1 MREKQ
6 DRGEFEEYDLEDI
19 LLIHPGAFGPI
30 YLEEKPLPSPKRS
43 SKGDEVNARAT
54 AGVATRTLEEVVMEL
69 LKPMLKA
76 WLDENLPPL
85 VERLVKREI
94 VKLGHRN

>member
-1 MREKQ
+1 M
-6 DRGEFEEYDLEDI
+6 
-19 LLIHPGAFGPI
+19 
-30 YLEEKPLPSPKRS
+30 PSPKRS

>member
-1 MREKQ
+1 
-6 DRGEFEEYDLEDI
+6 
-19 LLIHPGAFGPI
+19 
-30 YLEEKPLPSPKRS
+30 LPSPKRS
-43 SKGDEVNARAT
+43 SKEDEVNARAT
-54 AGVATRTLEEVVMEL
+54 AGVATRTLEKVVMEL
-69 LKPMLKA
+69 FKPMLKA

>member
-1 MREKQ
+1 M
-6 DRGEFEEYDLEDI
+6 
-19 LLIHPGAFGPI
+19 
-30 YLEEKPLPSPKRS
+30 PSPKRS

-85 VERLVKREI
+85 VERLDKRANG
-94 VKLGHRN
+94 KPGHGNSHPPR

>member
-1 MREKQ
+1 M
-6 DRGEFEEYDLEDI
+6 
-19 LLIHPGAFGPI
+19 
-30 YLEEKPLPSPKRS
+30 PSPKRS
-43 SKGDEVNARAT
+43 SKEDEVNARAT
-54 AGVATRTLEEVVMEL
+54 VGVATRTLEKVVMEL
-69 LKPMLKA
+69 FKPMLKA

>member
-1 MREKQ
+1 M
-6 DRGEFEEYDLEDI
+6 
-19 LLIHPGAFGPI
+19 
-30 YLEEKPLPSPKRS
+30 PSPKRS
-43 SKGDEVNARAT
+43 SRKGDEVNARAT
-54 AGVATRTLEEVVMEL
+54 AGVATRTLEEVVTEL

>member
-1 MREKQ
+1 M
-6 DRGEFEEYDLEDI
+6 
-19 LLIHPGAFGPI
+19 
-30 YLEEKPLPSPKRS
+30 
-43 SKGDEVNARAT
+43 NARAT
-54 AGVATRTLEEVVMEL
+54 AGVATRTLEKVVMEL
-69 LKPMLKA
+69 FKPMLKA

>member
-1 MREKQ
+1 
-6 DRGEFEEYDLEDI
+6 
-19 LLIHPGAFGPI
+19 
-30 YLEEKPLPSPKRS
+30 LPSPKRS

-69 LKPMLKA
+69 LRPMLKS

>member
-1 MREKQ
+1 M
-6 DRGEFEEYDLEDI
+6 
-19 LLIHPGAFGPI
+19 
-30 YLEEKPLPSPKRS
+30 
-43 SKGDEVNARAT
+43 NARAT

-85 VERLVKREI
+85 VEHLVKREI